1 MPFLDSTDFECAE
14 RFFSRAKFMMMR
26 KKLSPSNFESQMFF
40 IINKA
45 FWTPFDVQE
54 IL

>member
-1 MPFLDSTDFECAE
+1 MMIDF
-14 RFFSRAKFMMMR
+14 R

-40 IINKA
+40 MINKA